1 MVDEEL
7 ANATDE
13 QKLLIL
19 RARRNYMLRKGIICS
34 VIVLVLLLV
43 GMFTSMQSLDIKWVI
58 SGFVG
63 MIPVSI
69 MFGGGICQA
78 LNLFHSDKGLLF
90 KIVGFI
96 FVVALSPI
104 FIFVYLYHLINTCT
118 QISTVKRRLN
128 LGTSTSKERADD

>member
-13 QKLLIL
+13 ERLLIL
-19 RARRNYMLRKGIICS
+19 RGRRNYMLRKGIICS

-58 SGFVG
+58 SGFV
-63 MIPVSI
+63 VSI